1 VGQVPPLTGVLCLA
15 LLPLAGSH
23 PGDLRSYCEDL
34 FVRIAL
40 GQTLY
45 PLHLRKERSYEFVY
59 LLFHFSSSLTF
70 LIICNGGSWVGSVDQ
85 VANKDSPAAICVDR

>member
-1 VGQVPPLTGVLCLA
+1 
-15 LLPLAGSH
+15 
-23 PGDLRSYCEDL
+23 
-34 FVRIAL
+34 
-40 GQTLY
+40 LY

-85 VANKDSPAAICVDR
+85 VANKELAGSHLRRPLRSSKEPWGQTPASPPSLWRAQQIDELDRAGVT